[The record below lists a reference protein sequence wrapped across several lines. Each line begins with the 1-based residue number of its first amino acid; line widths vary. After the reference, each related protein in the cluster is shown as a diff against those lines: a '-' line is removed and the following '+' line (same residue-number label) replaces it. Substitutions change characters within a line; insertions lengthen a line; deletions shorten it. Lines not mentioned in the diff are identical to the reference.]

1 MRYRVELDELLAFVD
16 KLQSFERR
24 AEAIAARVD
33 RQVADLHTTWSGEDR
48 STYQL
53 EAHQKQYAIGRR
65 KRQEEGKRVMATVE
79 SSANDKVQAQSTQHS
94 QAERARG

>member
-33 RQVADLHTTWSGEDR
+33 GQVADLHTTWSGEAAAAHRAQHDEWLSGATQMR
-48 STYQL
+48 EALAELRQAADHAHRNYTGAAQL
-53 EAHQKQYAIGRR
+53 NRD
-65 KRQEEGKRVMATVE
+65 MLT
-79 SSANDKVQAQSTQHS
+79 
-94 QAERARG
+94 